1 MNRSRWR
8 LGCGLGWDHGTAYLV
23 GTGSPPPKKRGNLG
37 ASPYKYRECN
47 YYDCGEYVKLIRY
60 VAALQRCGLSLSV
73 LQQLVI
79 TIKAQD
85 RRSGR
90 WKWSRGAGD
99 GRVCR
104 TGRRTSSRHSCSRD
118 RCDPSPSGN
127 TRSSPRTTSP

>member
-1 MNRSRWR
+1 MSCAKPAEPIEMAFGMWDHVAF
-8 LGCGLGWDHGTAYLV
+8 GWDHGTAYLV
-23 GTGSPPPKKRGNLG
+23 GTGSPPPQKRGNLG

-90 WKWSRGAGD
+90 WK
-99 GRVCR
+99 
-104 TGRRTSSRHSCSRD
+104 
-118 RCDPSPSGN
+118 
-127 TRSSPRTTSP
+127 